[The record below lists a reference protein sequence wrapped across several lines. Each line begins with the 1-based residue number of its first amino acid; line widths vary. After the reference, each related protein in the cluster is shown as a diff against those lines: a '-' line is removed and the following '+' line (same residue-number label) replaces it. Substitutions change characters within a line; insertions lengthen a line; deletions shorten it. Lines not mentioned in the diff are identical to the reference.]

1 MKKEI
6 ERKIKMKIEVD
17 SEMGEV
23 FIIVMEEIDDLLV
36 VWKVRDVVMV
46 IGRGFFFF
54 ERVFRFF
61 NEGEIF
67 EVVNFIDIVV
77 GNEKNVLLRVRG
89 RIIGRKGRMRE
100 IIEEM
105 SGVDISVY
113 GKIVV
118 IIGNLI

>member
-1 MKKEI
+1 M
-6 ERKIKMKIEVD
+6 
-17 SEMGEV
+17 
-23 FIIVMEEIDDLLV
+23 
-36 VWKVRDVVMV
+36 
-46 IGRGFFFF
+46 
-54 ERVFRFF
+54 
-61 NEGEIF
+61 
-67 EVVNFIDIVV
+67 VNFIDIVV

>member
-1 MKKEI
+1 MWLW
-6 ERKIKMKIEVD
+6 
-17 SEMGEV
+17 
-23 FIIVMEEIDDLLV
+23 LLEGV
-36 VWKVRDVVMV
+36 
-46 IGRGFFFF
+46 FFFF
-54 ERVFRFF
+54 FFLRVFRFF

>member
-46 IGRGFFFF
+46 IGRGFFF
-54 ERVFRFF
+54 
-61 NEGEIF
+61 
-67 EVVNFIDIVV
+67 
-77 GNEKNVLLRVRG
+77 
-89 RIIGRKGRMRE
+89 
-100 IIEEM
+100 
-105 SGVDISVY
+105 
-113 GKIVV
+113 
-118 IIGNLI
+118 

>member
-46 IGRGFFFF
+46 IGRGFFF

>member
-1 MKKEI
+1 MWLW
-6 ERKIKMKIEVD
+6 
-17 SEMGEV
+17 
-23 FIIVMEEIDDLLV
+23 LLEGV
-36 VWKVRDVVMV
+36 
-46 IGRGFFFF
+46 FFF